1 MNSILNWRFFVCLF
15 VLVFFFCF
23 FFQSGIPLH
32 IITPLHV
39 IDYTKKS
46 ELLRSITEQTHGN
59 MESIFEFE
67 HVKFLSPG
75 RQPKVNIWPGQWFLP
90 DVQTNRLN

>member
-1 MNSILNWRFFVCLF
+1 MFLF
-15 VLVFFFCF
+15 VLVF

-46 ELLRSITEQTHGN
+46 ELLRAFRLVAIHDLLEDRRIN
-59 MESIFEFE
+59 
-67 HVKFLSPG
+67 
-75 RQPKVNIWPGQWFLP
+75 
-90 DVQTNRLN
+90 DVTANFSTSLLYKTNTDSMLLLFGKWTT